1 MGVRLVH
8 SYPCIKPE
16 GEHSLETRSQA
27 VEEIWGVSQGK
38 PEQGLGVWIQ
48 SQGAKEPGRK

>member
-1 MGVRLVH
+1 MGVCLVH

-48 SQGAKEPGRK
+48 SQGAEEPGRK